1 MNTAHETNALRR
13 RSVVGIGVIGL
24 IAAISACVP
33 PIAAA
38 NEPAAQAPVLSR
50 LHGLGLTGA
59 PLVPSASASLKLAS
73 ATATP
78 PASYDLTPW
87 AIAPGDQGRVGSC
100 AAWAVVYSALGYYQR
115 HDGVAGGA
123 LAPMYTYAQISKG
136 VDNGSSLQANLDI
149 AKAQGVDTQADY
161 VPQGNM
167 NFTTQPTAAQTTNA
181 AKWKLSAYT
190 ALTVSQ
196 ANIQTSISSG
206 HPVLLGINVY
216 DNFMTLTSA
225 NNGFYSG
232 ISGNLLGGHAV
243 TALGYDATGVR
254 IENSWGTGWG
264 ASGFATL
271 AWSYITTQVTSAIDV
286 GPFVAGAPTAPT
298 STTTT
303 TSSTTTTTAATTT
316 TAKATTTTVATTTT
330 AKSATTTTAKA
341 ATTTTTSLT
350 VPKVSAMSPN
360 YGLTTGN
367 TSVTITGTGLA
378 GATVKFGTTAVA
390 ATVNTT
396 GTSLTFKTPAGTVG
410 NTTVTVTGGST
421 TGTFTYAVLP
431 TVTSLSPASGAATA
445 TTTVTVTGAG
455 FNGGPATVTIGTK
468 TVSPTTVNAT
478 GTSMTVAVPTGT
490 KGATTFTVKTGLGT
504 ATAVTWTY
512 T

>member
-1 MNTAHETNALRR
+1 MASMRRTLSNRQRIVGALGALGLFAGVG
-13 RSVVGIGVIGL
+13 SV
-24 IAAISACVP
+24 SAPGASSATQPVTTVP
-33 PIAAA
+33 TT
-38 NEPAAQAPVLSR
+38 AAQTHR
-50 LHGLGLTGA
+50 LGLTGT
-59 PLVPSASASLKLAS
+59 PLTPDPAVLKLT
-73 ATATP
+73 ATAVPT
-78 PASYDLTPW
+78 SYDLTPW
-87 AIAPGDQGRVGSC
+87 AIAPGDQGTVGSC

-123 LAPMYTYAQISKG
+123 LAPMYTYAQIAKG
-136 VDNGSSLQANLDI
+136 VDNGSSFQANLDI
-149 AKAQGVDTQADY
+149 AKTQGVDTQTDY

-167 NFTTQPTAAQTTNA
+167 DFTTQPTAAQTANA
-181 AKWKLSAYT
+181 KNWKLSAYT

-216 DNFMTLTSA
+216 DNFMSLTSA

-271 AWSYITTQVTSAIDV
+271 AWSYVTTQVTSAIDV

-303 TSSTTTTTAATTT
+303 TSSTTTTAAPATTT
-316 TAKATTTTVATTTT
+316 TAK
-330 AKSATTTTAKA
+330 ATTTTAKA
-341 ATTTTTSLT
+341 ATTTTAALT

-390 ATVNTT
+390 ATTNTT
-396 GTSLTFKTPAGTVG
+396 GTSITFKTPAGSVG
-410 NTTVTVTGGST
+410 NTTVTITTTGGST
-421 TGTFTYAVLP
+421 SGTFTYAVLP
-431 TVTSLSPASGAATA
+431 SVTSLSPASGAATA

-468 TVSPTTVNAT
+468 TVSPTTVNAP